1 MLPDNFSIGIENH
14 ETGAASSLVQT
25 SDVCHIVK
33 TTKDLSKY
41 SRIGSS
47 PYMFTS
53 KLNPQQREQALA
65 SLASEEFDIL
75 IIGGGVNGV
84 GAALDAVTR
93 GLKVALVEAHDFA
106 AGTSS
111 RSSKLI
117 HGGLRYLEQ
126 YDFKLVREA
135 LHERELMVSTQCPH
149 LVKPVSFLYPLTE
162 KVKERTYVGA
172 GLALYDALRGF
183 KRALPS
189 HKHLTGKTIASISP
203 SLRQDII
210 TGAIRYFDAQVD
222 DARHTMMIARTAAR
236 HGAVMATGV
245 RVDDLTRSGK
255 KVTGVVAI
263 DQATNKKFTIAAKAT
278 IMCAGVW
285 SDELHEKFGLTA
297 GYSVAMSKGVHIVVP
312 GDAIQS
318 KDGIIL
324 KTPVSVLFLI
334 PWGDK
339 WIVGTTDTPY
349 EGDRSK
355 PLATQEDVQYILD
368 QANRVLEPKLK
379 AEDIIGVFAGLRPL
393 VANKTGSATTKLSR
407 EHTVDRPAPGFVS
420 MAGGKYT
427 TYRVMAK
434 DAVDLAVLDLRR
446 LVSDS
451 VTDKLPL
458 IGADGYFALKQQVS
472 KIAEDTQM
480 SEATIT
486 HLLDRYGSLIEE
498 ILELIAEDS
507 SLAERIIPELPY
519 LKAEILHAATHE
531 GALSV
536 EDVLL
541 RRTRISFEAVDGG
554 ADAAKEVAKIIGEPL
569 GWGAKERNASVSAFL
584 EVIEREEE
592 ALVELVNS

>member
-1 MLPDNFSIGIENH
+1 
-14 ETGAASSLVQT
+14 
-25 SDVCHIVK
+25 
-33 TTKDLSKY
+33 
-41 SRIGSS
+41 
-47 PYMFTS
+47 MFTS
-53 KLNPQQREQALA
+53 QLNPQQRAAALT
-65 SLASEEFDIL
+65 SLATEEFDIL
-75 IIGGGVNGV
+75 IIGGGVNGA

-93 GLKVALVEAHDFA
+93 GLKVALVESHDFA

-135 LHERELMVSTQCPH
+135 LRERELMVSTQCPH

-172 GLALYDALRGF
+172 GLALYDALRGM

-189 HKHLTGKTIASISP
+189 HKHLTGKTIAAISP

-236 HGAVMATGV
+236 HGAVLATGV
-245 RVDDLTRSGK
+245 RVEDLIRNGK
-255 KVTGVVAI
+255 RITGVVAV
-263 DQATNKKFTIAAKAT
+263 DTATQKKITISAKAT

-285 SDELHEKFGLTA
+285 SDELHAKFDLTP
-297 GYSVAMSKGVHIVVP
+297 GYTVAMSKGVHIVLP
-312 GDAIQS
+312 GDAIKS

-349 EGDRSK
+349 DGDRAN
-355 PLATQEDVQYILD
+355 PRATQEDVQYILD
-368 QANRVLEPKLK
+368 QANRVLEPHIK
-379 AEDIIGVFAGLRPL
+379 ADDILGVFAGLRPL

-420 MAGGKYT
+420 IAGGKYT

-446 LVSDS
+446 LVNES

-458 IGADGYFALKQQVS
+458 IGADGYFALVQQTS
-472 KIAEDTQM
+472 KISEKYSI
-480 SEATIT
+480 SEATVT

-498 ILELIAEDS
+498 ILEIIDADS
-507 SLAERIIPELPY
+507 SMAQRLIPELPY
-519 LKAEILHAATHE
+519 IKAEILHAVTHE

-541 RRTRISFEAVDGG
+541 RRTRISFEAFDGG
-554 ADAAKEVAKIIGEPL
+554 VDVAADVAKIIGAQL
-569 GWGAKERNASVSAFL
+569 GWGAKERSASVDSFTEL
-584 EVIEREEE
+584 MEKEEE

>member
-1 MLPDNFSIGIENH
+1 MFR
-14 ETGAASSLVQT
+14 SSLN
-25 SDVCHIVK
+25 
-33 TTKDLSKY
+33 LE
-41 SRIGSS
+41 
-47 PYMFTS
+47 
-53 KLNPQQREQALA
+53 QRAAAISALA
-65 SLASEEFDIL
+65 TEEFDIL
-75 IIGGGVNGV
+75 VIGGGVNGV
-84 GAALDAVTR
+84 GVALDAVTR
-93 GLKVALVEAHDFA
+93 GLKVALVESQDFA

-162 KVKERTYVGA
+162 KVRERTYVGA

-189 HKHLTGKTIASISP
+189 HKHLTGKTIANISP

-245 RVDDLTRSGK
+245 RVDDLQRSGK
-255 KVTGVVAI
+255 KVVGVT
-263 DQATNKKFTIAAKAT
+263 ATDLQSGKSLNISAKAT

-285 SDELHEKFGLTA
+285 SDELHEKFGLTP

-312 GDAIQS
+312 QSAINS

-324 KTPVSVLFLI
+324 KTAVSVLFLI

-349 EGDRSK
+349 EGDRAK

-379 AEDIIGVFAGLRPL
+379 SEDILGVFAGLRPL
-393 VANKTGSATTKLSR
+393 VANNSKSSTTKLSR

-420 MAGGKYT
+420 LAGGKYT

-446 LVSDS
+446 IVSDS
-451 VTDKLPL
+451 VTEKLPL
-458 IGADGYFALKQQVS
+458 IGADGYFALTQQVS
-472 KIAEDTQM
+472 AIAHENDL
-480 SEATIT
+480 SEATVK
-486 HLLDRYGSLIEE
+486 HLLDRYGSLLSE
-498 ILELIAEDS
+498 ILEIVAADETM
-507 SLAERIIPELPY
+507 AERLIPDLPY
-519 LKAEILHAATHE
+519 IKAEILHAASHE

-541 RRTRISFEAVDGG
+541 RRTRISFEAGDSG
-554 ADAAKEVAKIIGEPL
+554 ASVADEVAHIIGSVL
-569 GWGAKERNASVSAFL
+569 NWNASDRKDSVQSFMK
-584 EVIEREEE
+584 VIAEEE
-592 ALVELVNS
+592 AALRALVNS